1 MAGDGVGGGAAE
13 ARQRSTSRWRRGGL
27 ASYASPR
34 LTPLLPRPLL
44 HVTLAALALLSL
56 LTLGYSATASNGG
69 MLLAMTRLGM
79 KSGEGVSIRRL
90 LARSDLQGVA
100 PGAKLRQNVA
110 VPVEAQAAP
119 AEKAPSAAAPALSPP
134 DTRRAAFVTMAA
146 GNNAARAAVALLQ
159 SLREVGTDPSIAL
172 VVMLQRGGLGSPECR
187 NMTYRAAAGLSLVEP
202 IRCDT
207 NATVAAEIVSPRYL
221 EAFARLRAE
230 VVVTDEIPRT
240 PYTSPIAGGRAMS
253 WGMSLNKLQ
262 VLNWTHFRKV
272 VFMDSDTVFLRNV
285 DHLLAEPSF
294 SAAMTY
300 SCCNA
305 RAAPSISGGL
315 WVFEPSLELGRRAWE
330 LMVEGKP
337 SLGIDGLPV
346 FDG

>member
-1 MAGDGVGGGAAE
+1 MAGDGVGAE
-13 ARQRSTSRWRRGGL
+13 ARQRSSSRWRRGGL

-34 LTPLLPRPLL
+34 LPPLPPRPLL

-56 LTLGYSATASNGG
+56 LTLCYSATVSNGG

-79 KSGEGVSIRRL
+79 KSGEGASTRRL
-90 LARSDLQGVA
+90 LARSDLRGVVPGAKQLHQGVA
-100 PGAKLRQNVA
+100 VSG
-110 VPVEAQAAP
+110 EAEAAP
-119 AEKAPSAAAPALSPP
+119 AKKAPSASAPALFPP

-172 VVMLQRGGLGSPECR
+172 VVMLQRGGLGSPECS

-207 NATVAAEIVSPRYL
+207 SATVAAEIVSPRYL

-240 PYTSPIAGGRAMS
+240 PYTTPIAGGRSMS